1 METLLTALGS
11 VRHKGGVTL
20 IYTAVG
26 NVETSYTMLG
36 EKFKWRTHGNE
47 SGEKSLN
54 LEKH

>member
-20 IYTAVG
+20 ILTAVG
-26 NVETSYTMLG
+26 NVETSCTMLG
-36 EKFKWRTHGNE
+36 EKFKWRTQENG
-47 SGEKSLN
+47 SAEKYLN